1 MALMSWGIYVIIL
14 ALIISIG
21 VILNT
26 IRDYF
31 VSDFHNKRKK
41 KTHIIIK
48 FEEYRYSDMVS
59 CFNSTT

>member
-1 MALMSWGIYVIIL
+1 MALMPWGICVIIL

-31 VSDFHNKRKK
+31 VLDFLNKRKK
-41 KTHIIIK
+41 KHILLSNLRNVGIAIW
-48 FEEYRYSDMVS
+48 
-59 CFNSTT
+59 